1 MPGIIRTQAIHVRN
15 ARPDIT
21 VQAEHG
27 HNRLL
32 SRDAA
37 VVQTP
42 NMLTQNIMAQ
52 EQHPMRVLYDAK
64 PTIMV
69 MEQHVQ
75 HVAVYHLRIQG
86 LVRVQQA
93 LPAGRKTLLV
103 DRKRVHAIAQHRPR
117 AVRRPAPVAEVQ
129 VVDPTMLARVVL

>member
-32 SRDAA
+32 SRAAA

-75 HVAVYHLRIQG
+75 HVAVYHLRIPLHVPVRRQSLADRRAI
-86 LVRVQQA
+86 LVV
-93 LPAGRKTLLV
+93 
-103 DRKRVHAIAQHRPR
+103 RKRVHAIAQHRPR
-117 AVRRPAPVAEVQ
+117 AVRRPAPVAEAQ
-129 VVDPTMLARVVL
+129 VVVLIMHVLVVL